1 MLKKLMTVI
10 KLSVIGV
17 LLGLLA
23 LGINVRAAENPTLP
37 AAHAQV
43 GGVPRPDHVV
53 TIMFENTTYQNVIGN
68 LDPVTEAPFQN
79 SLRAVAA
86 NMTHSVGYSHPTD
99 PNYVMFYSGATQGL
113 TGNTDPRYPSG
124 ANLTTPNLGAQLIA
138 AGLTFGDYQEN
149 LGNTVD
155 SMIAY
160 TGQNYPYLYGPD
172 GQYFVDEN
180 VIGYWVGTGTNQVPK
195 SVLKDLKDLPA
206 DFSQLPT
213 VSFWHAV
220 EDHDGHQGFPNEK
233 VNDPDQWMKR
243 HLSQY
248 VQWAMTH
255 NSLLILT
262 WDESYTAS
270 EDANLYNHIETLFVG
285 PMVKAGDYGDNI
297 NHVNVLRTIED
308 MYGLPYAG
316 GAASAAP
323 ITSIW
328 DTTSQPIVS
337 LTSPT
342 VLSNFVAPAA
352 INLSA
357 SVTPNG
363 HTISKV
369 QFYNGST
376 LLGEST
382 SAPYSYTWNNV
393 ATNYYDYS
401 LNAKVIYD
409 AGLSV
414 SSAPVPVGVYPASTL
429 STNLVTYLNLDGN
442 INAQGGTSINGT
454 KTGPSAARYVTG
466 KFGQAA
472 SFNNS
477 NTTGAINDWAI
488 SLGSLETT
496 YAGNFSVS
504 LWVHTTSIADA
515 AIIGNKNWTSG
526 ANVGWLVSTYPSA
539 KNVNWNTSGGSR
551 RDVGLY
557 PPLSDGNWHLVTLTF
572 NRTSNQVISYMDG
585 ALHNVEDMKPS
596 GSASLNAGL
605 NTLIGG
611 SGSGQYSGKADIDDV
626 AVWSRVLS
634 PIEVNTIYSS
644 GAPLL
649 NGLGPTPTNTV
660 GASSTPGPTS
670 TNTSTPTRT
679 NTPGGPTSTPTITP
693 TRTRTSTP
701 TSTPASVVAKW
712 NLNGNLNS
720 SNGAVALVSAAAAPA
735 GAPGVTFTT
744 ATINGQTAQIASL
757 TRGTYLKITHGIP
770 ANGGGSFV
778 NQYTLVMDLLIPEM
792 TSGWDSLWQTNTGN
806 ANDGDWWV
814 RGSDGAV
821 GVSSV
826 YGGQVLTNTWYRLAL
841 VTDLP
846 SGRLASYINGTQVQ
860 TLTAGVALDGRWSL
874 DPLASLFAD
883 DTSENSSNQL
893 NSVEIVGRVLSA
905 AEIQALGGPSAAGI
919 P

>member
-1 MLKKLMTVI
+1 MLKKVIIAI
-10 KLSVIGV
+10 KLLAIGV
-17 LLGLLA
+17 LFTLLT
-23 LGINVRAAENPTLP
+23 LGINVRAAENTALS
-37 AAHAQV
+37 AVRAQV

-53 TIMFENTTYQNVIGN
+53 AIMFENTTYADIIGK
-68 LDPVTEAPFQN
+68 LDPVTGAPFQN

-99 PNYVMFYSGATQGL
+99 PNYLVFFAGAPQGI

-124 ANLTTPNLGAQLIA
+124 ANLTTPNLAAQLIA
-138 AGLTFGDYQEN
+138 AGLTFGNYQEN

-180 VIGYWVGTGTNQVPK
+180 VVGYWVGTGTNQVPK
-195 SVLKDLKDLPA
+195 SVIKDLKDLPA

-243 HLSQY
+243 NLSKY
-248 VQWAMTH
+248 VHWAMTH

-262 WDESYTAS
+262 WDESYTAT
-270 EDANLYNHIETLFVG
+270 ENPNLYNHIETLFVG

-297 NHVNVLRTIED
+297 SHVNMLRTIED

-316 GAASAAP
+316 AAASATP

-342 VLSNFVAPAA
+342 VLSNFVAPATL
-352 INLSA
+352 NLSA

-363 HTISKV
+363 HTITKV
-369 QFYNGST
+369 QFYNGLT

-382 SAPYSYTWNNV
+382 SAPYNYTWTNV
-393 ATNYYDYS
+393 VTNYYGYS
-401 LNAKVIYD
+401 LSAKAVYD
-409 AGLSV
+409 TGLSV
-414 SSAPVPVGVYPASTL
+414 SSAPVPVGVYPASTV
-429 STNLVTYLNLDGN
+429 STNLVAYLNLDGN
-442 INAQGGTSINGT
+442 MNAQGGTSVNGT
-454 KTGPSAARYVTG
+454 KTGPSAARYVAG

-472 SFNNS
+472 NFNNS
-477 NTTGAINDWAI
+477 NTSGAINDWAI
-488 SLGSLETT
+488 SLGSLEST

-504 LWVHTTSIADA
+504 LWVHTTSAADA

-572 NRTSNQVISYMDG
+572 NRTNNQVISYMDG

-634 PIEVNTIYSS
+634 PIEVAAVYNS

-649 NGLGPTPTNTV
+649 NELGPTN
-660 GASSTPGPTS
+660 TPGP
-670 TNTSTPTRT
+670 NTPTPTRT
-679 NTPGGPTSTPTITP
+679 STPGGSTLTP
-693 TRTRTSTP
+693 TRTPTRTSTP
-701 TSTPASVVAKW
+701 TLTNTPASVVAKW
-712 NLNGNLNS
+712 DLNGNLNS
-720 SNGAVALVSAAAAPA
+720 STGAAALVSVAAAPA
-735 GAPGVTFTT
+735 GAPGVSFTT
-744 ATINGQTAQIASL
+744 ATINGQTAQIAAL
-757 TRGTYLKITHGIP
+757 TRGTYLKMTHGIP
-770 ANGGGSFV
+770 PNGGGSYV
-778 NQYTLVMDLLIPEM
+778 NQYTLVMDVLIPEM

-806 ANDGDWWV
+806 ANDGDWWI
-814 RGSDGAV
+814 RSSDNKL

-841 VTDLP
+841 VVDLP
-846 SGRLASYINGTQVQ
+846 SGRLTSYVNGTQVQ

-874 DPLASLFAD
+874 DPLACLFAD

-893 NSVEIVGRVLSA
+893 NSVQIIGRVLSA